1 MDNSMD
7 HSTGARKD
15 EKSMITLEEAAQML
29 SISRPTLYRWMR
41 INGFPAIKI
50 GGCVR
55 IPVEELRRWAA
66 DQVRGDK
73 GSD

>member
-1 MDNSMD
+1 MNNNVTDIAPQKIMV
-7 HSTGARKD
+7 
-15 EKSMITLEEAAQML
+15 TLEEAAEML
-29 SISRPTLYRWMR
+29 SISRPTPYRWMG
-41 INGFPAIKI
+41 INGFPAVKI

>member
-7 HSTGARKD
+7 HSTGAGKD
-15 EKSMITLEEAAQML
+15 EKIMITLEEAAQML
-29 SISRPTLYRWMR
+29 SISRPTLYRWMEMEE
-41 INGFPAIKI
+41 FPVVRI

-55 IPVEELRRWAA
+55 IPVDALRRWADA
-66 DQVRGDK
+66 QVRDK

>member
-1 MDNSMD
+1 MNNNVTDIAPQKNMV
-7 HSTGARKD
+7 
-15 EKSMITLEEAAQML
+15 TLEEAAEML
-29 SISRPTLYRWMR
+29 SISRPTLYRWME
-41 INGFPAIKI
+41 INGFPAVKI

-66 DQVRGDK
+66 DQVRGGDK